1 MKRLLLIIL
10 VLCIIACN
18 GDRKHYV
25 DVQDISPSPFIGYW
39 ECIGDND
46 TIRNLSVRIGER
58 NDSLLIAFYWERQV
72 PFYMTGNPLKD
83 SNGDDI
89 PQICITAPESGNK
102 AVGTIVNQYLSIF
115 QNYPK
120 NEYYPVTFEL
130 RSLDTLTFRIDGVV
144 NYWPCSGVLLRKN
157 SENNKFSNET
167 TDLYKEN
174 AFVPDTDITQQNN
187 FDVAG
192 IVPSP
197 FIGKWEWEKNDSW
210 QEFGININ
218 AEGDSLR
225 LTADGVFFGGTRI
238 QMPICDNDGNPQP
251 QASLFIPKHGNKAEG
266 HFFDTNCTV
275 TLELFSN
282 NTILFKTYE
291 PLGFWPDSAVMVRS
305 GNSSSNF

>member
-18 GDRKHYV
+18 GDRKHHV
-25 DVQDISPSPFIGYW
+25 DVQNISPSPFIGYW
-39 ECIGDND
+39 ESIGDND

-167 TDLYKEN
+167 TDLYKEE

-210 QEFGININ
+210 QKFGININ

-225 LTADGVFFGGTRI
+225 LTADGVFLGGTRI
-238 QMPICDNDGNPQP
+238 QMPICDNDDNPQP

-266 HFFDTNCTV
+266 HFFDTNCAV

-282 NTILFKTYE
+282 NTILFKTNE

>member
-18 GDRKHYV
+18 GDRKHHV
-25 DVQDISPSPFIGYW
+25 DVQNISPSPFIGYW
-39 ECIGDND
+39 ESIGDND

-167 TDLYKEN
+167 TDLYKEE
-174 AFVPDTDITQQNN
+174 AFVPDTDITQQNY

-210 QEFGININ
+210 QKFGININ

-225 LTADGVFFGGTRI
+225 LTADGVFLGGTRI

-282 NTILFKTYE
+282 NTILFKTNE

-305 GNSSSNF
+305 GNSSPNF